1 MKAPILPHLP
11 LIYHGLHEAKL
22 SRGGKED
29 ARVKANQLNRA
40 GHSNAL
46 KNQLATVRAEWERI
60 SNESTEKDGGLP
72 VHVALAMPER
82 QMELAFIERK
92 LGLELVSENSDGLI
106 LTIREDGDLQ
116 KLERLIDEF
125 ASEVHGSAIG
135 ASILGISG
143 SEDSRRLEEILD
155 EKLLPLWPFRDE
167 AAMILDV
174 TVEVPHYPGY
184 LLKDGTRGPRGE
196 SNEEKTARKIDW
208 TDKATQ
214 RASEIWERQAEARV
228 AKLRE
233 FVHLNHGEITQQTNE
248 EEELRGGLVYFADA
262 VMLRVEM
269 SGLGFRDLVRNF
281 PVVRVEHPAELP
293 VYEGIDGAGVGEPE
307 ATILEPDIDSP
318 AVCVIDS
325 GIQEGHRLLEPAI
338 LPGDSKCFIPGKRSD
353 DTADEVRPS
362 GHGTK
367 VAGAVLYPA
376 GPPVAET
383 VQPVAWLQNARVLND
398 RNTFEEKQNPLLNLQ
413 EIVWHYRRGPRETR
427 LFVHSIAALE
437 PCRLRRMTSWAALID
452 TLSHRDDILFFQAAG
467 NITPSNAN
475 TFRLGVKEHLAAG
488 REYPGYLE
496 EASARI
502 AQPAQS
508 LQAITVGSITQAEW
522 VNGDWRAMGDGA
534 DRPSGFSRSGLGI
547 WGSIKPDVVEFGGDY
562 KVSTSGDV
570 NICLETAPKL
580 VQSTFFRAPAIGKD
594 VGTSYAAPKVA
605 HIAAVLQRLFP
616 DASTQ
621 LYRALIINS
630 ARWPA
635 WAEVVSN
642 ADLIGVLRTLG
653 YGIPSL
659 ERAIENT
666 PQRVTLITTAT
677 QSLRNGR
684 AMVFAVPVPVEMRDV
699 ANRCQVRIDVTLAY
713 SSEPR
718 QTRASRYGYLE
729 TWLGWISSY
738 LDEPMENFMQR
749 TTKTQEPPG
758 NYTPLPWKLRERD
771 NWGDVEG
778 ASRQNGTAQK
788 DWAIVPNSQLP
799 EQFGIAVQAHK
810 GWNREE
816 HGGHAQF
823 ALVVT
828 FEVMDSE
835 IPIYSLIQSEVET
848 RVEESI
854 RTRR

>member
-1 MKAPILPHLP
+1 MKPPILPHLP

-22 SRGGKED
+22 LGGGKAD

-40 GHSNAL
+40 GHSSAL
-46 KNQLATVRAEWERI
+46 RNQLAAVRAEWERI
-60 SNESTEKDGGLP
+60 SRESTQKAEGLP

-82 QMELAFIERK
+82 LMDLDFIERK
-92 LGLELVSENSDGLI
+92 LGLELVSENAEGLM
-106 LTIREDGDLQ
+106 LTIREDGDLL
-116 KLERLIDEF
+116 KLEGLINDF
-125 ASEVHGSAIG
+125 AGEVYGSAIG
-135 ASILGISG
+135 ASILEISG
-143 SEDSRRLEEILD
+143 PEDIRRLEEVLD
-155 EKLLPLWPFRDE
+155 EKLLPLWPFKDE
-167 AAMILDV
+167 AIMILDV
-174 TVEVPHYPGY
+174 MVEVPHHPGY
-184 LLKDGTRGPRGE
+184 LLKDGTQGPRGE
-196 SNEEKTARKIDW
+196 ADAEKTARKIDW
-208 TDKATQ
+208 TDRATQ

-233 FVHLNHGEITQQTNE
+233 FVHLNNGVITQQTNE

-262 VMLRVEM
+262 VMLQVEM
-269 SGLGFRDLVRNF
+269 SGLGFRDLVRSF

-293 VYEGIDGAGVGEPE
+293 LYEGIEGLGVGEMD
-307 ATILEPDIDSP
+307 AKILEPEIDSP

-325 GIQEGHRLLEPAI
+325 GIQEGHLLLAPAI
-338 LPGDSKCFIPGKRSD
+338 LPEDSKCFIPDKRSD

-383 VQPVAWLQNARVLND
+383 VQAVAWLQNARVLND

-413 EIVWHYRRGPRETR
+413 DIVRHYRRGPRETR

-437 PCRLRRMTSWAALID
+437 PCRLRRMTSWAALLD
-452 TLSHRDDILFFQAAG
+452 TLSHHDDVLFFQAAG
-467 NITPSNAN
+467 NIKPDNPN
-475 TFRLGVKEHLAAG
+475 PFRLGVKQHLAAS

-496 EASARI
+496 EDSARI

-522 VNGDWRAMGDGA
+522 VNGDWQAIGA
-534 DRPSGFSRSGLGI
+534 GAGRPSAFSRSGLGM
-547 WGSIKPDVVEFGGDY
+547 WGSVKPDLVEFGGDY

-570 NICLETAPKL
+570 SVCLETAPEL
-580 VQSTFFRAPAIGKD
+580 VQSTLFKAAGVGKD

-616 DASTQ
+616 NASTQ

-630 ARWPA
+630 TQWPR
-635 WAEVVSN
+635 WAEAVSK
-642 ADLIGVLRTLG
+642 AELIGVLRTLG

-659 ERAIENT
+659 ERATENT

-684 AMVFAVPVPVEMRDV
+684 AMVFAVPVPIEMRDV
-699 ANRCQVRIDVTLAY
+699 TNRCNVRIDVTLAY
-713 SSEPR
+713 SAEPR

-738 LDEPMENFMQR
+738 LDEPMENFIQR
-749 TTKTQEPPG
+749 ATKTEERHSK
-758 NYTPLPWKLRERD
+758 YKPLPWKLREKD

-799 EQFGIAVQAHK
+799 EQFCIAVQAHK
-810 GWNREE
+810 GWNREDY
-816 HGGHAQF
+816 GGHARF

-828 FEVMDSE
+828 FEVME
-835 IPIYSLIQSEVET
+835 TELPIYNLIQAEVEAM
-848 RVEESI
+848 VETSI
-854 RTRR
+854 TT